1 MAPTKEDKMV
11 EVRVAEKKKAQVNI
25 ENLLHAMLEV
35 TTKTADLEKI
45 EKDDEVG
52 QKAAQML
59 MSVTENDLKKI
70 IEMNIEEA
78 VEHSRP
84 YDPNVE
90 RITVKPPRYFG
101 DEAFSAEDDQKMHDW
116 QRKYKHSHEW
126 PNQEMVLKW
135 MFKYHTDNDCKFSED
150 TWRENLLALLPTKEQ
165 KSAMSAFIKKGVPA
179 RIYFTHLQTSFK
191 GSDSKQDALL
201 KMSILLS
208 DTTKTHLEVAKQI
221 EKLMLIIEDDAENF
235 VNAAVSECLRYYAS
249 YAGPEVAEKIRVSY
263 NSRDVFARNYAALIE
278 CIKLNEI
285 YIKEGRDRVLAA
297 NAKKVRQVLP
307 SEIESET
314 YTTQQTKTDGC
325 FGCGESGHFIREC
338 PKNVQKP
345 PGGTSR
351 QWFGGMQRYQQPGPT
366 GLRPQRPCF
375 LHPAGTHTDAQCKTQ
390 MSNPC
395 SLPEHKGMKHGN
407 EACSL
412 QRGCQKHNNVHK
424 EKDCPEKTWGG
435 QQQKPIWSGSRP
447 QWQNQQGNQWQQ
459 QQRPQWQRPQWQP
472 RNPWQ
477 NQWQRPPGNQQR
489 PQWQNQTQ
497 HPKPQTQMQSAQ
509 TNQVQEAEITEITS
523 MTQKMDDLLKILSSK

>member
-165 KSAMSAFIKKGVPA
+165 KSAMSAFIKKVSQQES
-179 RIYFTHLQTSFK
+179 ISHTYKHHLKGQTA
-191 GSDSKQDALL
+191 SK
-201 KMSILLS
+201 MLS
-208 DTTKTHLEVAKQI
+208 
-221 EKLMLIIEDDAENF
+221 
-235 VNAAVSECLRYYAS
+235 
-249 YAGPEVAEKIRVSY
+249 
-263 NSRDVFARNYAALIE
+263 
-278 CIKLNEI
+278 
-285 YIKEGRDRVLAA
+285 
-297 NAKKVRQVLP
+297 
-307 SEIESET
+307 
-314 YTTQQTKTDGC
+314 
-325 FGCGESGHFIREC
+325 
-338 PKNVQKP
+338 
-345 PGGTSR
+345 
-351 QWFGGMQRYQQPGPT
+351 
-366 GLRPQRPCF
+366 
-375 LHPAGTHTDAQCKTQ
+375 
-390 MSNPC
+390 
-395 SLPEHKGMKHGN
+395 
-407 EACSL
+407 
-412 QRGCQKHNNVHK
+412 
-424 EKDCPEKTWGG
+424 
-435 QQQKPIWSGSRP
+435 
-447 QWQNQQGNQWQQ
+447 
-459 QQRPQWQRPQWQP
+459 
-472 RNPWQ
+472 
-477 NQWQRPPGNQQR
+477 
-489 PQWQNQTQ
+489 
-497 HPKPQTQMQSAQ
+497 
-509 TNQVQEAEITEITS
+509 
-523 MTQKMDDLLKILSSK
+523 